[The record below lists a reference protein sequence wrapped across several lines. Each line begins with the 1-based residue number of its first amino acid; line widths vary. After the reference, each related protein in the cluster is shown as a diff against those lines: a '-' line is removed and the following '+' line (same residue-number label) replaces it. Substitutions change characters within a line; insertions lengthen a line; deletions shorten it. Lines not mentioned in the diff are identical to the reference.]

1 MYGSYK
7 EPGSDEPA
15 TPHEPLIHKAHE
27 VDPDEENIE
36 GRPPLSLRG
45 WVGRVG
51 IMLAATGA
59 VSMSAKGLT
68 AAASGS
74 SVLQLDQ
81 DSPVDLT
88 ADAGAATT
96 PGKNNVPGE
105 GVVIGEW
112 QKDALLSSI
121 TKVGYNPYLIFGH
134 ENSNREGQY
143 FWDNAGMDAHS
154 DVFNTTGQ

>member
-1 MYGSYK
+1 MYGSYRG
-7 EPGSDEPA
+7 ESSDEPA
-15 TPHEPLIHKAHE
+15 TPHEPLLTSARQA
-27 VDPDEENIE
+27 DLDDDNIE
-36 GRPPLSLRG
+36 GRPPVSMRG
-45 WVGRVG
+45 WIARVG
-51 IMLAATGA
+51 LMLAATGA
-59 VSMSAKGLT
+59 VTFGSRGMTAVGSA
-68 AAASGS
+68 S
-74 SVLQLDQ
+74 LQLDQ
-81 DSPVDLT
+81 ESPVDLT

-96 PGKNNVPGE
+96 PGKNNITGN

-112 QKDALLSSI
+112 MADALLSAI